1 MSAFYD
7 EMRALAVEL
16 IDEFGSGLS
25 ATFYRPTSTGFD
37 PLTGEETLDETE
49 HEVIA
54 VVLPSDDRSREEAR
68 ALGWDLKFMTPVI
81 AGGFIPQPGDQV
93 TLPGRSGRFTII
105 APVEAIQP
113 DGELIA
119 LTVRARRG

>member
-1 MSAFYD
+1 MDYD
-7 EMRALAVEL
+7 DFRSLAVEM
-16 IDEFGSGLS
+16 ISDFGNDGT

-81 AGGFIPQPGDQV
+81 AGGFVPEPGDQV
-93 TLPGRSGRFTII
+93 ALPGRSGRYTVV
-105 APVEAIQP
+105 APVEMIAP
-113 DGELIA
+113 DGEAIA
-119 LTVRARRG
+119 FTIRARQG